1 MDPIVIDS
9 DEVSGSPSTD
19 GADPGRRM
27 VVSSRQ
33 VTPVVVAS
41 IAGLL
46 VATVRYGMGLTPD
59 SVVYITGARSLST
72 GAGYTANGH
81 AITDFA
87 PGYSWMLSLAEHAG
101 IHAVDAARALSVAA
115 LVATILLG
123 YTVLCRHVR
132 SESVRVGATVSIGC
146 SAVLLEIYEKVLSE
160 HLFIPV
166 LLLFV
171 LVAEEV
177 LSGPHRRASVGA
189 MVVLA
194 WAAFYLRYAG
204 VVLAAV
210 GALVVLVAAWR
221 RGRGSAFARAVAFV
235 VAALSVPLIWMI
247 RNAQAGSGPL
257 GPRAGASAS
266 VFTNISRAANEVS
279 TWLATD
285 APPAVLRRLVFVVV
299 VAAVVAGVVALAR
312 RDRGFTHDEPSLLP
326 LAAHV
331 AIYVVYLVASASV
344 VAFAAIN
351 TRLMV
356 PVFVPTVVLA
366 AWLVERLRA
375 VMPNASL
382 RRTITAVA
390 LAWVGLNIVWF
401 AARSIDSAQHGA
413 GGYASARWHDSA
425 LMRDVRHLDFSIPT
439 FSNDVPAIGLFTGL
453 QARPAV
459 ARTRFQSDQ
468 QTGALPDFVRLVGCR
483 GKVRLVWFVPNPRP
497 YMYDPAQLRSRV
509 RLKAVIRRP
518 DGVIYDVSPRQP
530 AAAACSRP

>member
-1 MDPIVIDS
+1 
-9 DEVSGSPSTD
+9 
-19 GADPGRRM
+19 M
-27 VVSSRQ
+27 VVTSRQ
-33 VTPVVVAS
+33 VLPVVVVAS
-41 IAGLL
+41 VAGVL
-46 VATVRYGMGLTPD
+46 VATLRYGMGLTPD
-59 SVVYITGARSLST
+59 SVTYITGARSLST

-87 PGYSWMLSLAEHAG
+87 PGYSWVLSLAEHAG
-101 IHAVDAARALSVAA
+101 IHAVDGARALSVAA

-123 YTVLCRHVR
+123 YAVLCRHVR
-132 SESVRVGATVSIGC
+132 SERVRMAATVSIGC

-177 LSGPHRRASVGA
+177 LGGTHRRALVGA

-194 WAAFYLRYAG
+194 WVAFYLRYTG
-204 VVLAAV
+204 VVLAVV

-221 RGRGSAFARAVAFV
+221 RGRWSAFARAGVFV
-235 VAALSVPLIWMI
+235 VAALSVPLVWMV
-247 RNAQAGSGPL
+247 RNVQAGSGPL

-299 VAAVVAGVVALAR
+299 LAAAAAGVVALAR
-312 RDRGFTHDEPSLLP
+312 RDRRFAREEPSLLP
-326 LAAHV
+326 LAALV
-331 AIYVVYLVASASV
+331 AVYVVYLVASASV

-356 PVFVPTVVLA
+356 PVFVPAVVLA
-366 AWLVERLRA
+366 AWLLERVCA

-382 RRTITAVA
+382 RRTVAAVA
-390 LAWVGLNIVWF
+390 LAWVGLNVVWF
-401 AARSIDSAQHGA
+401 AARATNSAQNGA
-413 GGYASARWHDSA
+413 GGYASPRWHDSQ

-453 QARPAV
+453 QARPSV

-468 QTGALPDFVRLVGCR
+468 QTGALPDFVRLVACR
-483 GKVRLVWFVPNPRP
+483 GKVRIVWFLPNSRP
-497 YMYDPAQLRSRV
+497 YMYDPAQLRSKV
-509 RLKAVIRRP
+509 RLKAVVRRP

-530 AAAACSRP
+530 SATPCSRP